1 MNETFR
7 PRSNFAW
14 AGTSYVLIALF
25 AANSL
30 WVVSDNIQILRDL
43 VLCAV
48 LSVLVYIFWIKPK
61 LVLGVDKIEVVN
73 PLKTELIAYSD
84 VLELET
90 KWSLAIIHTRG
101 KSRVWVA
108 PASGKQRWVA
118 DKKFGWFGGSVPLT
132 DSKSVGMES
141 MSASLD
147 SLSGQAAYMI
157 RERIKRS
164 H

>member
-14 AGTSYVLIALF
+14 AATSYVLIALF
-25 AANSL
+25 AVNSL
-30 WVVSDNIQILRDL
+30 WVVEDNLQIIRDFF
-43 VLCAV
+43 VCAI
-48 LSVLVYIFWIKPK
+48 LSVLVFFFWIKPK
-61 LVLGVDKIEVVN
+61 LILRADVIEVVN
-73 PLKTELIAYSD
+73 PFRTELIAYSD
-84 VLELET
+84 VLDLET
-90 KWSLAIIHTRG
+90 KWSLAIVHTRG
-101 KSRVWVA
+101 RTRVWVA

-118 DKKFGWFGGSVPLT
+118 DKKFGWIGGNFTASGP
-132 DSKSVGMES
+132 KSEGMES

-157 RERIKRS
+157 RERIKRL

>member
-1 MNETFR
+1 
-7 PRSNFAW
+7 
-14 AGTSYVLIALF
+14 
-25 AANSL
+25 
-30 WVVSDNIQILRDL
+30 LR
-43 VLCAV
+43 
-48 LSVLVYIFWIKPK
+48 PK
-61 LVLGVDKIEVVN
+61 LVLRSDVIEIVN
-73 PLKTELIAYSD
+73 PLRTELIAYTD
-84 VLELET
+84 VLDLET

-132 DSKSVGMES
+132 DSKSAGMET

-157 RERIKRS
+157 RERMKRL

>member
-14 AGTSYVLIALF
+14 AGASFVLIILF
-25 AANSL
+25 ATNSVVVNTNTL
-30 WVVSDNIQILRDL
+30 QTLFEISFCIFLALIAYLIWV
-43 VLCAV
+43 
-48 LSVLVYIFWIKPK
+48 KPK
-61 LVLGVDKIEVVN
+61 LVLGDKHIEVVN
-73 PLKTELIAYSD
+73 PLKTEWIAYAD
-84 VLELET
+84 IIDLET
-90 KWSLAIIHTRG
+90 KWSLAILHTQG

-108 PASGKQRWVA
+108 PATGKQRWVA
-118 DKKFGWFGGSVPLT
+118 DKKFGWYSSGLASAERKFGG
-132 DSKSVGMES
+132 EEA

-157 RERIKRS
+157 RERVKRA